1 MNNIN
6 EILRENFI
14 RNFNMELLASDLMDL
29 IEDTDTT
36 GTVLTNFIKQ
46 EFNENFTY
54 GELYD
59 LFNEQLCKAD
69 LEDLLN
75 QMGHTFIDLDELP
88 SEEKEKYY

>member
-1 MNNIN
+1 MNNIRKL
-6 EILRENFI
+6 LRENFI
-14 RNFNMELLASDLMDL
+14 RNFNMEREASDLMDL

-36 GTVLTNFIKQ
+36 GTMLTNFIKQ
-46 EFNENFTY
+46 EFQENFTY

-75 QMGHTFIDLDELP
+75 QMMNTKNNEELV
-88 SEEKEKYY
+88 EKLKNIFKL

>member
-29 IEDTDTT
+29 IEDTDKT

-46 EFNENFTY
+46 EFNESFTY

-69 LEDLLN
+69 LEDLLD
-75 QMGHTFIDLDELP
+75 QMGYTFIDLDELS

>member
-6 EILRENFI
+6 EILRENFL
-14 RNFNMELLASDLMDL
+14 RNFNMELVASDLMDL

-59 LFNEQLCKAD
+59 LFNAQLCKAD

-75 QMGHTFIDLDELP
+75 QMGYTFIDLDELS